1 MKWQGDKETQKDFM
15 RLEYTITASILLTF
29 GNGRDRQVLRNW
41 HTSAKDEAEREYER
55 YLDMD
60 LNDLPMKVWRWAY
73 SEGINLDKLYAGNKE
88 IGFNTLKEIG

>member
-15 RLEYTITASILLTF
+15 RLEYTITDSILLTF
-29 GNGRDRQVLRNW
+29 GNGNDRQVLRNW